1 MPRRDPEK
9 AVLMLDMLLEFFG
22 EIGHRWAA
30 GIRHDNFGGRCL
42 LDAMAHLRRVM
53 DVHGDPTRFYLH
65 RAMPLTDQRIEDFN
79 DFALTYD
86 EIRTVI
92 VAAREIAQA
101 ELDAARDRLRTNRR
115 LQPDQRAIAR
125 AGEISCRGSRQSGG
139 GDLRS
144 LIPRACG
151 ARRGSTSPAG

>member
-1 MPRRDPEK
+1 
-9 AVLMLDMLLEFFG
+9 
-22 EIGHRWAA
+22 
-30 GIRHDNFGGRCL
+30 
-42 LDAMAHLRRVM
+42 MAHLRRVM

-144 LIPRACG
+144 LIPRACRAQGVGVHRQPGDGG
-151 ARRGSTSPAG
+151 AGGLQNRPGAAADFRARLKCGRLGGLI